1 MSYNRNINYCC
12 KTMSD
17 HVNKQCEHPDHM
29 HNRINCPDVVLQ
41 EFTNGVIGILIKGKD
56 GAVYDIAYCP
66 FCGEKL

>member
-17 HVNKQCEHPDHM
+17 HVNKQCVHFTH
-29 HNRINCPDVVLQ
+29 HRLHCPDVVLQ
-41 EFTNGVIGILIKGKD
+41 ELKIGMFGIIIKD
-56 GAVYDIAYCP
+56 GGGAYYEITYCP